1 MLEVKRN
8 TVLDGPSYE
17 IYPEDDEFPN
27 ALKIIPDAPKKLY
40 LVGNP
45 NALREGIGIVGARR
59 ATPYGLSCTRHFAGI
74 AAKQGVVVISGG
86 AYGCD
91 SASHKAALKEG
102 KQTVVFLG
110 GGCNVIYPTRNLSMY
125 QEVIDKDGAIVSE
138 QP

>member
-1 MLEVKRN
+1 MLEVKSN
-8 TVLDGPSYE
+8 IVLNGPAFE

-27 ALKIIPDAPKKLY
+27 ALKVLPDAPKKLY

-74 AAKQGVVVISGG
+74 AARQGVVVISGG

-102 KQTVVFLG
+102 KPTVVFLG
-110 GGCNVIYPTRNLSMY
+110 GGCNVIYPTRNLAMY

>member
-1 MLEVKRN
+1 MLKVTKN
-8 TVLDGPSYE
+8 TVLRGDAFE

-27 ALKIIPDAPKKLY
+27 ALKILPDPPKKLY
-40 LVGNP
+40 LIGNP
-45 NALREGIGIVGARR
+45 NALKEGIAIVGARR
-59 ATPYGLSCTRHFAGI
+59 ATPYGLSCTKHFASIASRQGI
-74 AAKQGVVVISGG
+74 VVISGG

-110 GGCNVIYPTRNLSMY
+110 GGCNIIYPARNESMY
-125 QEVIDKDGAIVSE
+125 QEIIDKDGAVVSE

>member
-1 MLEVKRN
+1 MLETNAN
-8 TVLDGPSYE
+8 TVLRGSAFE

-27 ALKIIPDAPKKLY
+27 ALKILPDAPKKLY

-45 NALREGIGIVGARR
+45 NALKEGIAIVGARR
-59 ATPYGLSCTRHFAGI
+59 ATPYGLSCTRHFASI
-74 AAKQGVVVISGG
+74 AARQGIVVISGG

-110 GGCNVIYPTRNLSMY
+110 GGCNIIYPTRNEKMY
-125 QEVIDKDGAIVSE
+125 QEIIDKGGAIVSE
-138 QP
+138 KP

>member
-1 MLEVKRN
+1 MLEVKRKI
-8 TVLDGPSYE
+8 VLDGPAFE

-27 ALKIIPDAPKKLY
+27 ALKVLPGAPKKLY

-45 NALREGIGIVGARR
+45 NALKEGIGIVGARR

-74 AAKQGVVVISGG
+74 AARQGVVVISGG

-91 SASHKAALKEG
+91 SASHKAALREG

-110 GGCNVIYPTRNLSMY
+110 GGCNVIYPPRNLSMY